1 MKQLSTG
8 TGLAVLGISAIAC
21 VVLSGSRLGSGT
33 QALANSPVPTAIA
46 TATLAQTT
54 ATIVWYGVV
63 QNTRHAN
70 VSNSC
75 GNVCNQSF
83 EFMIVARAWSDGTIE
98 AKKIATGS
106 DYNSALAI
114 GSWTVVSTANE
125 GQAAFADLD
134 FNAEVD
140 GGDLAMVLLNFGDAP
155 RQDIPPS
162 DCPLNL
168 INPR

>member
-21 VVLSGSRLGSGT
+21 IVLSGSRFGAGT

-54 ATIVWYGVV
+54 ATIVWYGAVHNSRV
-63 QNTRHAN
+63 TTRTDGGGRQDH
-70 VSNSC
+70 ST
-75 GNVCNQSF
+75 
-83 EFMIVARAWSDGTIE
+83 EFTIILRAWSDGTIE

-114 GSWTVVSTANE
+114 GSWTVVSTAND
-125 GQAAFADLD
+125 GRAAFADLD